1 MHKKTITIF
10 VCLHT
15 HNMINKDRV
24 KYLYEETARSLSLLE
39 LKDTKLKHYNDIQ
52 YTKTTAHEKSKRI
65 FNHTKPNRKQSL
77 IS

>member
-1 MHKKTITIF
+1 MKKNNHNICVPT
-10 VCLHT
+10 HT

-52 YTKTTAHEKSKRI
+52 YTNTTTHEKSKRHI
-65 FNHTKPNRKQSL
+65 
-77 IS
+77 